1 MKQIHKDTY
10 EIRTYD
16 NGILYFVI
24 GRTYR
29 AIGTCGE
36 AKDKE
41 VIGKL
46 KYSESLKELILT
58 TREGLPCAIN
68 ERTLSYL

>member
-1 MKQIHKDTY
+1 MRRLNHKIFEVRTY
-10 EIRTYD
+10 ED
-16 NGILYFVI
+16 GVLHFVI

-29 AIGTCGE
+29 AVGTCGE

-46 KYSESLKELILT
+46 KYSDRLKELILE

>member
-1 MKQIHKDTY
+1 MEKTDTGY
-10 EIRTYD
+10 NIRTYD
-16 NGILYFVI
+16 NGVLHFVM

-41 VIGKL
+41 VIGQIGFDDKF
-46 KYSESLKELILT
+46 
-58 TREGLPCAIN
+58 REYVLVTNQGIPCSIN